1 MRFLSKI
8 SDKYR
13 RHLIMA
19 TMLVAI
25 LPSCIKEDFG
35 QEGVENETIRFEILD
50 DNWNQMQ
57 SKSLSSVH
65 PLYDSSIT
73 DTLFLQVSTEDMAT
87 RQTKG
92 SPVTTE
98 KFHHTMGISAYRY
111 KGSWTEELTPDFI
124 YNEIVKEE
132 DGWTTGHRWPG
143 SAYNIR
149 FFAYAPYGC
158 EGLTLSGKDHAGS
171 PQLTY
176 VVPSDVQ
183 NQTDLVAAATGELAG
198 NSNADAGISF
208 SHILTALRIVTAD
221 DILPGTISEITL
233 KNVYGAGTYSYAT
246 GSWEPS
252 DNTDF
257 TISREIITDGTA
269 DQALADGEYTFMMI
283 PQILPAEAELNITF
297 KEKATSTTHNL
308 TASIAGIDFPTG
320 QTVTFRISTSSITL
334 EPTLEVTMPEF
345 THEGGT
351 LNFSVRSFAT
361 VTSAG
366 SSETIAMSWEA
377 SFVEEDGNG
386 GYVPVNQP
394 DWITEI
400 TFSDKGSSTIQEFS
414 LTVLPQEL
422 THETPH
428 DDALKAAE
436 PVSGIFDLSTNG
448 GTEAMSTANCYV
460 VNAPGTYSFPL
471 VYGNAI
477 KNGTP
482 NQSAYIQPLS
492 QKTAFTNHRN
502 AAITDPYIYNN
513 TGCVPDNA
521 ILSWQDAPGLI
532 SNIRLN
538 SDKTEVL
545 FDVNAETIKQGNA
558 VVSVRDASNTIMWN
572 WHIWVTDYNLGTDL
586 TNVNTNSRSHL
597 IMPNTIGFCY
607 NPKEVYKEQRT
618 ILKLTQKNT
627 NTIKYVEILQQ
638 GYSEEW
644 GHATIYQWGVPCPM
658 LPGSA
663 IKNATGDDLNKKWY
677 DADGIEHSENFPK
690 LSGNSISN
698 RIKNPVRIVS
708 QFGNS
713 YGSTSNMW
721 NAALVYEETNTESYK
736 TAETNQQI
744 KTIYDPCPRN
754 FTISPHYLLVH
765 LTTLTTAQSSYKHY
779 GFKTLWI
786 DEEKTQT
793 ISIPSIPKR
802 GPTSRGEIEDIFSY
816 DYWSSYYRM
825 HYSSTTT
832 GCCDEYANPILAIKE
847 Q

>member
-87 RQTKG
+87 IQTKG

-98 KFHHTMGISAYRY
+98 KFHQTMGISAYRY

-132 DGWTTGHRWPG
+132 DGWTTDHRWPG

-233 KNVYGAGTYSYAT
+233 KNIYGAGTYSYAT

-320 QTVTFRISTSSITL
+320 QTVTFRISTSSISI

-366 SSETIAMSWEA
+366 SSETIAMPWEA

-386 GYVPVNQP
+386 GYMTVDQP
-394 DWITEI
+394 EWITGI
-400 TFSDKGSSTIQEFS
+400 TLNGEGGTNSQEFS
-414 LTVLPQEL
+414 ISIKPQEVSY
-422 THETPH
+422 ETPH
-428 DDALKAAE
+428 DDALKEAE

-448 GTEAMSTANCYV
+448 GTEPMSTSNCYI
-460 VNAPGTYSFPL
+460 VNAPGTYSLPL

-477 KNGTP
+477 KNGA
-482 NQSAYIQPLS
+482 NNSSAYTTEIAGLS
-492 QKTAFTNHRN
+492 ENFVNHRN
-502 AAITDPYIYNN
+502 AYITDPYIYNN
-513 TGCVPDNA
+513 SNCEPDNA
-521 ILSWQDAPGLI
+521 TLVWQDAKNLVNG
-532 SNIRLN
+532 IRLDDAKQN
-538 SDKTEVL
+538 LIFTIDQ
-545 FDVNAETIKQGNA
+545 ETIKEGNA
-558 VVSVRDASNTIMWN
+558 VIALKNSSNEVMWS
-572 WHIWVTDYNLGTDL
+572 WHIWVTDMKAGTGFTTVPDGENQYQVL
-586 TNVNTNSRSHL
+586 NRNVGECYMPVEIYYGRKALLLVNQTKTNSTQIIEITTS
-597 IMPNTIGFCY
+597 
-607 NPKEVYKEQRT
+607 EQRT
-618 ILKLTQKNT
+618 
-627 NTIKYVEILQQ
+627 
-638 GYSEEW
+638 EW
-644 GHATIYQWGVPCPM
+644 ASSPVYQWGY
-658 LPGSA
+658 
-663 IKNATGDDLNKKWY
+663 KNPVIGWSGKIGESTNKTWY
-677 DADGIEHSENFPK
+677 DAE
-690 LSGNSISN
+690 GNERTDLVMGSSRSIPN
-698 RIKNPVRIVS
+698 MIKNPGTF
-708 QFGNS
+708 FGS
-713 YGSTSNMW
+713 YSNMSHTKCNLW
-721 NAALVYEETNTESYK
+721 NNDLIYDSAESASGSYEISGRHK
-736 TAETNQQI
+736 
-744 KTIYDPCPRN
+744 KTIYDPCPRGCAVLPYYIVELIEAYPYEN
-754 FTISPHYLLVH
+754 RVSTEYREIYNINGYPLYM
-765 LTTLTTAQSSYKHY
+765 
-779 GFKTLWI
+779 
-786 DEEKTQT
+786 
-793 ISIPSIPKR
+793 SIPGNRDTYTGELTLGSWSKCWTSLHRVSIGNKNGSCDAYGR
-802 GPTSRGEIEDIFSY
+802 GVRPF
-816 DYWSSYYRM
+816 
-825 HYSSTTT
+825 
-832 GCCDEYANPILAIKE
+832 KE
-847 Q
+847 L